1 MVLADNQC
9 HWGASEKGKAHQWGG
24 LVYLARAPVVSCVQL
39 LQRRGLLPSR
49 LLCPWD
55 YPGKNSAV
63 GCHFLLQGIF
73 PIQGSN
79 LCLLHLLRWQAD
91 TLPLRHLGSPVLLGT
106 WRVIVWGTRI
116 LRIYLYLLGGDWITA
131 LTTPSLSPLVLL
143 LKSSV
148 CHHRPRFLPDN

>member
-1 MVLADNQC
+1 MSVIKPARKEISLCFSPPAD
-9 HWGASEKGKAHQWGG
+9 GAGRQPTVTEELVRRERPISEEY
-24 LVYLARAPVVSCVQL
+24 LYYLARACVVSCVQL
-39 LQRRGLLPSR
+39 LQRHGLSPSR

-91 TLPLRHLGSPVLLGT
+91 TLPLRHVGSPVLFGT
-106 WRVIVWGTRI
+106 WRVIV
-116 LRIYLYLLGGDWITA
+116 
-131 LTTPSLSPLVLL
+131 
-143 LKSSV
+143 
-148 CHHRPRFLPDN
+148 